1 MNDITILDFLN
12 LKEEKTQVI
21 DVREEYEFEDGHI
34 KSINI
39 PMDQI
44 FDSIKKIEKNKKV
57 IIYCNSGRRGASVV
71 HVLRKKFQINNIFNL
86 EGGYQKYM
94 ENKQKKIENI

>member
-1 MNDITILDFLN
+1 MNDINILDFLN
-12 LKEEKTQVI
+12 LNKKEVQVI

-44 FDSIKKIEKNKKV
+44 FESLNKIEKNRKV
-57 IIYCNSGRRGASVV
+57 IVYCNSGRRGAAVV
-71 HVLRKKFQINNIFNL
+71 HILRKKFQFDNIYNL
-86 EGGYQKYM
+86 EGGYQKYL
-94 ENKQKKIENI
+94 ENK

>member
-1 MNDITILDFLN
+1 MNDINILDFLN
-12 LKEEKTQVI
+12 LDKKEIQVI

-44 FDSIKKIEKNKKV
+44 FESLNKIKKNKKV
-57 IIYCNSGRRGASVV
+57 IIYCNSGRRGAAVV
-71 HVLRKKFQINNIFNL
+71 HILRKKFQFNNIYNL
-86 EGGYQKYM
+86 EGGFQKYL
-94 ENKQKKIENI
+94 ESK

>member
-1 MNDITILDFLN
+1 MNDINILDFLN
-12 LKEEKTQVI
+12 LDKKKIQVI

-44 FDSIKKIEKNKKV
+44 FESLNKIEKNKKV
-57 IIYCNSGRRGASVV
+57 IIYCNSGRRGAAVV
-71 HVLRKKFQINNIFNL
+71 HILRKKFKLNNVYNL
-86 EGGYQKYM
+86 EGGFQKYL
-94 ENKQKKIENI
+94 ESK

>member
-1 MNDITILDFLN
+1 MNDINILDFLN
-12 LKEEKTQVI
+12 LDKKEIQVI

-44 FDSIKKIEKNKKV
+44 FESLNKIEKNKKV
-57 IIYCNSGRRGASVV
+57 IIYCNSGRRGAAVV
-71 HVLRKKFQINNIFNL
+71 HILRKKFQFNNIYNL
-86 EGGYQKYM
+86 EGGFQKYL
-94 ENKQKKIENI
+94 ESK